1 MVDVRSSL
9 IHFAC
14 NGLALPR
21 LVTPFA
27 RGVTGPRGADEMQ
40 AKWIELDLS

>member
-9 IHFAC
+9 INFAC
-14 NGLALPR
+14 NVLALPR

-27 RGVTGPRGADEMQ
+27 RGVTGTRGAD
-40 AKWIELDLS
+40 